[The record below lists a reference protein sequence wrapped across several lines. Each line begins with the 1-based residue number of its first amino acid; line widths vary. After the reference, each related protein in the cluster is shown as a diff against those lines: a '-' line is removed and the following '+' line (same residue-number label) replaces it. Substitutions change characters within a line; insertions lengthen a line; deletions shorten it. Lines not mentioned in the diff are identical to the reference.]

1 MDTGGSMGAV
11 HNDLENYTK
20 ADKIF
25 IPYKKCIKDY
35 KVIGWGSCSDV
46 IVSNEIGHNYA
57 IKRVVKSILNSKE
70 IGYFFN
76 EMCCLKKISCS
87 SIVSMKSVFQTEL
100 TYNLV
105 LEKGENDLHCFSEG
119 IKYSADR
126 VDKIKKDLC
135 NAVEYIHNI
144 GIYHRD
150 IKPENVIIFE
160 ETYKLCD
167 FGLAVMDGDMGKGSV
182 GSIGF
187 YSPEMSSDVAYS
199 RKYADYWSLGC
210 VLLEQIIGNDVFT
223 SEWLE
228 VCYKKISGSE
238 QANICN
244 DFLKNYYNKSTK
256 IDWSDV
262 KCLLNLIPN
271 NRILPHKVRR
281 RTTSLDRIIKI
292 MERNKILSKKYE
304 KIHPIED

>member
-1 MDTGGSMGAV
+1 MDAGG
-11 HNDLENYTK
+11 LEESSEASLRIGK
-20 ADKIF
+20 VDKIF

-57 IKRVVKSILNSKE
+57 IKRVVKSILHSKE

-76 EMCCLKKISCS
+76 ELRCLKKISCS
-87 SIVSMKSVFQTEL
+87 SIVSMNSVFQTEL

-105 LEKGENDLHCFSEG
+105 LERGENNLHFFSEG
-119 IKYSADR
+119 MKYSVNR
-126 VDKIKKDLC
+126 VDKITKDLC

-167 FGLAVMDGDMGKGSV
+167 FGLAVMDCDMGRGNV

-187 YSPEMSSDVAYS
+187 YSPEMSREVDYS

-210 VLLEQIIGNDVFT
+210 VILEQILGNDVFT

-228 VCYKKISGSE
+228 DCYIKNSCLE

-244 DFLKNYYNKSTK
+244 DFLENYYNKSTK

-271 NRILPHKVRR
+271 NRTLPHKVRR
-281 RTTSLDRIIKI
+281 RTTSLERIIKV
-292 MERNKILSKKYE
+292 MERTKILSKKYD
-304 KIHPIED
+304 KIYPIAD

>member
-1 MDTGGSMGAV
+1 MEVVYS
-11 HNDLENYTK
+11 K
-20 ADKIF
+20 RF
-25 IPYKKCIKDY
+25 IPFKKCIKNY

-46 IVSNEIGHNYA
+46 IVSNEIGDDCV
-57 IKRVVKSILNSKE
+57 IKRVVKSLLNSKE
-70 IGYFFN
+70 IDYFFN
-76 EMCCLKKISCS
+76 EVSCLKRISCS
-87 SIVSMKSVFQTEL
+87 SIVSMKYVFQTEL

-119 IKYSADR
+119 MKYSSNR
-126 VDKIKKDLC
+126 VDKITKDLC

-167 FGLAVMDGDMGKGSV
+167 FGLAVMGNDMGRGSV

-187 YSPEMSSDVAYS
+187 SSPEMSSDIDYS

-210 VLLEQIIGNDVFT
+210 LILEQIIGNDVFI
-223 SEWLE
+223 SEWSK
-228 VCYKKISGSE
+228 VCYKKISCLE
-238 QANICN
+238 KAHICN
-244 DFLKNYYNKSTK
+244 DFLENYYNKNTK
-256 IDWSDV
+256 INWSDV
-262 KCLLNLIPN
+262 KCLLNMIPN

-281 RTTSLDRIIKI
+281 RTTSLERIIKI
-292 MERNKILSKKYE
+292 MEKNKILSKKYE

>member
-1 MDTGGSMGAV
+1 MDTGGSIEYV
-11 HNDLENYTK
+11 RNDLENYING
-20 ADKIF
+20 DKFF
-25 IPYKKCIKDY
+25 IPYKRDIKDY

-46 IVSNEIGHNYA
+46 IVSNEIGDNYV
-57 IKRVVKSILNSKE
+57 IKRVVKSLLNLKE

-76 EMCCLKKISCS
+76 EMQCLKKISCS
-87 SIVSMKSVFQTEL
+87 SIVSMKYVFQTEL

-119 IKYSADR
+119 MKYCANR
-126 VDKIKKDLC
+126 VGKITKDLC

-167 FGLAVMDGDMGKGSV
+167 FGLAVMDNDMGRGSV

-187 YSPEMSSDVAYS
+187 YSPEMSSDIDYS

-210 VLLEQIIGNDVFT
+210 LILEQIIGNDVFT

-228 VCYKKISGSE
+228 VCYKKSSCLE
-238 QANICN
+238 KAHICN
-244 DFLKNYYNKSTK
+244 DFLENYYNKNTK
-256 IDWSDV
+256 INWSDV
-262 KCLLNLIPN
+262 KCLLNIIPN

-281 RTTSLDRIIKI
+281 RTTSLERIIKI